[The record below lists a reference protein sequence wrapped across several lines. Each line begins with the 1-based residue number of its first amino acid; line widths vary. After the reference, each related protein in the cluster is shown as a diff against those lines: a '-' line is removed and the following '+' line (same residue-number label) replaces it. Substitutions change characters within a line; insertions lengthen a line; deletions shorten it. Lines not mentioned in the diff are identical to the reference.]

1 MNLHFEVQVLPRLIS
16 IAQLQWQWF
25 GTVTTIQCSYTII
38 NSIHSAKREL
48 GIPGKQKDAKRY
60 EEKKFKHTKQFCS
73 LSKKLT
79 FFFLL
84 GMTLKWKV
92 LAFTESIF
100 PEIFVTT
107 SVLKNTNCSL
117 HSTDHRLLTEELA
130 NLFWKTLTQI
140 CTSAVLALQYT
151 AIKAQIK
158 NRRIAK
164 CNPRK
169 AWSMQTGLL
178 QKAEKWRHATNLKK
192 KKKVAACSEFQTQSQ
207 DYLTIINGVAKLNDL
222 YFK

>member
-1 MNLHFEVQVLPRLIS
+1 MQRDTRRKNLN
-16 IAQLQWQWF
+16 
-25 GTVTTIQCSYTII
+25 IQ
-38 NSIHSAKREL
+38 NSFVPSPKNSL
-48 GIPGKQKDAKRY
+48 
-60 EEKKFKHTKQFCS
+60 FC
-73 LSKKLT
+73 
-79 FFFLL
+79 LL

-158 NRRIAK
+158 NRIAK

-178 QKAEKWRHATNLKK
+178 QKAEKWRRATNLKK
-192 KKKVAACSEFQTQSQ
+192 KKGSSMLRISNPEPRLSYNYQWCCKT
-207 DYLTIINGVAKLNDL
+207 
-222 YFK
+222 

>member
-1 MNLHFEVQVLPRLIS
+1 MQRDTRRKNLTYETVLFP
-16 IAQLQWQWF
+16 LQK
-25 GTVTTIQCSYTII
+25 T
-38 NSIHSAKREL
+38 H
-48 GIPGKQKDAKRY
+48 
-60 EEKKFKHTKQFCS
+60 
-73 LSKKLT
+73 

-178 QKAEKWRHATNLKK
+178 QKAEKWRRATNLKK
-192 KKKVAACSEFQTQSQ
+192 KKKGSSMLRISNPEPRLSYNYQWCCKT
-207 DYLTIINGVAKLNDL
+207 
-222 YFK
+222 

>member
-1 MNLHFEVQVLPRLIS
+1 MQRDTRRKNLN
-16 IAQLQWQWF
+16 
-25 GTVTTIQCSYTII
+25 IQ
-38 NSIHSAKREL
+38 NSFVPS
-48 GIPGKQKDAKRY
+48 P
-60 EEKKFKHTKQFCS
+60 KKTH
-73 LSKKLT
+73 

-117 HSTDHRLLTEELA
+117 HCADHGLLTEELA
-130 NLFWKTLTQI
+130 DLFWKTLAQI

-151 AIKAQIK
+151 AIKAQLK

-192 KKKVAACSEFQTQSQ
+192 KVAACSEFQTQSQ
-207 DYLTIINGVAKLNDL
+207 DYLTIIMVLQNLMTFILNSNSL
-222 YFK
+222 EYTYSL